1 MIDYKKAHKIL
12 LKSKIKIK
20 DEIILTTNSINRICT
35 KNIFSKV
42 NYPSGNNTA
51 FDGYAINS
59 KETIK
64 LNKKNEKKFKI
75 LKTIAAGDN
84 ANIKNIKKY
93 STVAIMTGAL
103 IPNYFDTI
111 IPIENIKHFPNN
123 KNPKFIVINKKISK
137 NNHVRFKGSDFKK
150 GDKIISAG
158 EIINSSHILAFKSL
172 GIEKITVKKKPNII
186 FYSTGNEIS
195 EKNDIPDWKVRN
207 SNSHYIK
214 SLSKNLF
221 FKIVDG
227 GILRDKNDKLFQ
239 KIINKNLK
247 SSYDI
252 IITNGAVSAGKF
264 DFVPKIVKKFKSSKY
279 FKNVK
284 IRPGKPIMFLKF
296 KNKEKAFFGLPGN
309 PISSA
314 ACFRFFVYPYLLNIL
329 GMKSEKSF
337 KARLKNKFEKKKNFT
352 RFLKCKL
359 TTTNGGNLY
368 IEVLKGQESFR
379 IKSFVKTNVW
389 GLFKS
394 GQSTFK
400 KNELIDCYIPL
411 GSNKNIFYNH

>member
-1 MIDYKKAHKIL
+1 MIEYKKAYKIL

-20 DEIILTTNSINRICT
+20 NETLLAVNSINRVSA

-51 FDGYAINS
+51 LDGYAINS

-64 LNKKNEKKFKI
+64 INKKNGKKFKI

-84 ANIKNIKKY
+84 PNIKKVKKY
-93 STVAIMTGAL
+93 NAVAIMTGAL
-103 IPNYFDTI
+103 VPKYFDTI
-111 IPIENIKHFPNN
+111 IPIEKIKYFPNN

-137 NNHVRFKGSDFKK
+137 NNHIRFKGSDYKK

-158 EIINSSHILAFKSL
+158 EIINSSHLLVFKSL
-172 GIEKITVKKKPNII
+172 GIEKVVVKKKPKII

-195 EKNDIPDWKVRN
+195 EKKNIPDWKVRN

-221 FKIVDG
+221 FNITDG
-227 GILRDKNDKLFQ
+227 GILRDEDDKMFQ
-239 KIINKNLK
+239 KIINKNLRSK
-247 SSYDI
+247 YDI
-252 IITNGAVSAGKF
+252 IITNGAVSEGKF
-264 DFVPKIVKKFKSSKY
+264 DFVPKVIKKFKFSKY
-279 FKNVK
+279 FKNVA
-284 IRPGKPIMFLKF
+284 IRPGKPIMFVKF
-296 KNKEKAFFGLPGN
+296 KNKDKSFFGLPGN

-329 GMKSEKSF
+329 GVKPEKSF

-352 RFLKCKL
+352 RFIKSRLI
-359 TTTNGGNLY
+359 TTMSGNLY
-368 IEVLKGQESFR
+368 IEVLRGQESFR
-379 IKSFVKTNVW
+379 IKSFVESNVW
-389 GLFKS
+389 GLFKAGKS
-394 GQSTFK
+394 KFK
-400 KNELIDCYIPL
+400 KNEIIDCYIPL
-411 GSNKNIFYNH
+411 GSDKNYFL